1 MIEYENK
8 NNRELIKIISDYIA
22 IQSFDPNVE
31 GIFLYSYYD
40 DCNCFEIG
48 TFYKEYNK
56 LNLSSYK
63 INESMVTFYNFDISE
78 LELDAFNDFNTYTIL
93 FDRNKKLCNRYDET
107 SKVNT
112 DTRYM
117 LSSNYLKLPSEFIID
132 IHNTIDEKIANVDIN
147 DMEGSM
153 YILLIDFY
161 KNIIDRFDYNDLIDS
176 IKNHIM
182 LNGEQMELHNKALE
196 EAIKGRV
203 YIKN

>member
-1 MIEYENK
+1 MNQW
-8 NNRELIKIISDYIA
+8 L
-22 IQSFDPNVE
+22 
-31 GIFLYSYYD
+31 L
-40 DCNCFEIG
+40 
-48 TFYKEYNK
+48 
-56 LNLSSYK
+56 
-63 INESMVTFYNFDISE
+63 FYNFDISE

-107 SKVNT
+107 SKVDT

-117 LSSNYLKLPSEFIID
+117 LASNYLKLPSEFIID

-153 YILLIDFY
+153 YILLVDFY
-161 KNIIDRFDYNDLIDS
+161 KNIIAKFDYNDLIDS

-182 LNGEQMELHNKALE
+182 LNGEQMELHDNALK